1 MSSFDQS
8 LDNIKQEKQK
18 AADEMET
25 EAANIKTSK
34 ELIRKERAKIFI
46 SERKIEAL
54 EQIMLACDAKVAAKE
69 KMDQPEVSSL
79 AFSNIIGIGDQQT
92 KLKESKKYL
101 IIFTGKRRVQKL
113 QKGLLQVWKK
123 LPLQPW
129 LQTKFG
135 FKGKRKRKGKRKKN

>member
-1 MSSFDQS
+1 
-8 LDNIKQEKQK
+8 
-18 AADEMET
+18 
-25 EAANIKTSK
+25 
-34 ELIRKERAKIFI
+34 
-46 SERKIEAL
+46 
-54 EQIMLACDAKVAAKE
+54 MLACDAKVAAKE

-113 QKGLLQVWKK
+113 QKWLLQVWEK

-135 FKGKRKRKGKRKKN
+135 KKRKRKRKRKGKRKKNFSILTQSQIP

>member
-1 MSSFDQS
+1 MKAEAEK
-8 LDNIKQEKQK
+8 IKE
-18 AADEMET
+18 
-25 EAANIKTSK
+25 SK
-34 ELIRKERAKIFI
+34 EVIRGEQSKINI
-46 SERKIEAL
+46 SEKKIEAL

-69 KMDQPEVSSL
+69 KIDQPEVSSL
-79 AFSNIIGIGDQQT
+79 AFSNIIGIGAQQT
-92 KLKESKKYL
+92 KLKESKKNL

-113 QKGLLQVWKK
+113 QKGLLQVWKR

>member
-25 EAANIKTSK
+25 EAQNIKTSK
-34 ELIRKERAKIFI
+34 ELIRKEKAKIFI
-46 SERKIEAL
+46 SERKIDAL

-92 KLKESKKYL
+92 KLKESKKNL
-101 IIFTGKRRVQKL
+101 IIFTGKGRVQEL
-113 QKGLLQVWKK
+113 QKLGLLQVGKK
-123 LPLQPW
+123 LLLQP
-129 LQTKFG
+129 
-135 FKGKRKRKGKRKKN
+135 